1 MKSWLNWVGALLLL
15 TGSLALADRTALEKQ
30 AAAGNAE
37 AQYQLAESLF
47 WGKGGPQDLEQA
59 VDWARLSS
67 KQGNAKGQFRLAIQL
82 LLAQGAKASVENDQ
96 LGLKTL
102 VQSVPGLKKLSAQGD
117 ADAQHKLALLH
128 LHGLVKGKD
137 DRLYMLGLKEAAKLF
152 DKSANQGNVGAQY
165 WMTFVH
171 KKGLIGKP
179 SEEKALEWLRKAA
192 ENGSAVAGYEFW
204 ETYRRSEELRSKL
217 DEARPL
223 LIAAAKAGLGSA
235 QYQYAIALFEGTFG
249 PADKKSGIEWVKKAA
264 SQGEGPAQLLLG
276 FSFIDGRILERDL
289 KEAYYWLSLA
299 RDSPSREEQ
308 VNAKVYL
315 EKIESQL
322 TLDVKFEIQQRV
334 KRFEPKKTLATRN
347 ARQGL
352 ARALEDKIRPMRME
366 LITILARE
374 GNVDAMMKLGF
385 TYRNAGNFDESFR
398 WFEMAAEKD
407 NKIACEI
414 LATVY
419 RHGVKE
425 KLEPD
430 FLKCI
435 KWLRKGAELG
445 DVNCMFG
452 FGDFIFQGEV
462 KGAKPEEGLKWVAL
476 AAGKGDAK
484 AQTWLGLKRFNGDF
498 MEKDFP
504 KAKEWFMKAAR
515 QNYPPAQ
522 YRLGEFYSEDRGK
535 EKHDVKEALKWFRL
549 AARQGYVHAQNA
561 MAVFYLDGVGVEKD
575 VREGYRWLIISRSFG
590 MKGVDATLKKYENA
604 LTQEEKQRAI
614 ISAAQ
619 FRPQSFYDPN
629 GGGREPG
636 VVLVAKLPLKE
647 LMAKANQGNADAQF
661 YLAQRYALGDGVKL
675 DSVQAWKWYKLA
687 VISGH
692 AAAEVARQKMVKAQ
706 GMTLTQVFAAQKL
719 VRKFKPRKN

>member
-15 TGSLALADRTALEKQ
+15 TGSLALADRAALEKQ

-117 ADAQHKLALLH
+117 ADAQHKLALLY

-137 DRLYMLGLKEAAKLF
+137 DRIYMLGLKEAAELLE
-152 DKSANQGNVGAQY
+152 KSANQGNVEAQY
-165 WMTFVH
+165 WMTFVY
-171 KKGLIGKP
+171 KKGLLGKP
-179 SEEKALEWLRKAA
+179 SEEKALEWIRKAA
-192 ENGSAVAGYEFW
+192 ENGSAIAGYELW
-204 ETYRRSEELRSKL
+204 VMYRRSENLRSKL
-217 DEARPL
+217 DEAKPL
-223 LIAAAKAGLGSA
+223 LIAAAKAGLGTA
-235 QYQYAIALFEGTFG
+235 QFQYAIALFEGTFG
-249 PADKKSGIEWVKKAA
+249 PPEKKGGIEWVKKAA
-264 SQGEGPAQLLLG
+264 AQGEGPAQLLLG

-347 ARQGL
+347 ARLGL
-352 ARALEDKIRPMRME
+352 ARALEEKIFLIRIE
-366 LITILARE
+366 LITILARQ
-374 GNVDAMMKLGF
+374 GNVNAMMKLGG
-385 TYRNAGNFDESFR
+385 TYSTQANMAEALR
-398 WFEMAAEKD
+398 WFEMAAEKN
-407 NKIACEI
+407 NKEACAE
-414 LATVY
+414 LATFY
-419 RHGVKE
+419 HARE
-425 KLEPD
+425 NRD
-430 FLKCI
+430 FSKSI

-445 DVNCMFG
+445 HIDCMYG
-452 FGDFIFQGEV
+452 LGTFIFQGEV

-522 YRLGEFYSEDRGK
+522 YRLGKFYSEDRGK

-629 GGGREPG
+629 GGGKEP
-636 VVLVAKLPLKE
+636 VAVLVAKLPLKE

-661 YLAQRYALGDGVKL
+661 HLAQRYALGDGVKL

-719 VRKFKPRKN
+719 VRKFKLRKN